1 MLTTLK
7 PKEPKVVKEFQVE
20 IKLLQF
26 TQVVPEFGESPI
38 ITLKWSQPF

>member
-7 PKEPKVVKEFQVE
+7 PKEPKVVVKEFQVE

-26 TQVVPEFGESPI
+26 TQVVPEFCESLI
-38 ITLKWSQPF
+38 ITLK